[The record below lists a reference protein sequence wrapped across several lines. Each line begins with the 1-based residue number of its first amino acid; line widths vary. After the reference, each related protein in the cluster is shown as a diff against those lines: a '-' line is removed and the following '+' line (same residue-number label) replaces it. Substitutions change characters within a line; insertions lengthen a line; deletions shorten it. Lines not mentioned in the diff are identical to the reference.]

1 MTPIP
6 SGREPFEIA
15 LLSAISL
22 YGLLAVVAYDKVAVT
37 TLRSLPGP
45 WGYIF
50 IAASGAAA
58 LVALSGALMVSITGL
73 LVEKIGLWAVSGL
86 YGAFAIWSIGLNGA
100 RSTGFA
106 VMLLG
111 VALAALVRV
120 WQINRSKRV
129 STTAAGLID
138 GENG

>member
-22 YGLLAVVAYDKVAVT
+22 YGLIAVIAYDKVAVT
-37 TLRSLPGP
+37 TLRSLPAP

-50 IAASGAAA
+50 IAGSGAAA
-58 LVALSGALMVSITGL
+58 LVALCGALMVSITGL
-73 LVEKIGLWAVSGL
+73 LVEKIGLWAVGGL
-86 YGAFAIWSIGLNGA
+86 YGAFAVWSIGLNGA
-100 RSTGFA
+100 RSLGFA

-111 VALAALVRV
+111 IALAALVRV
-120 WQINRSKRV
+120 WQINRSKKV
-129 STTAAGLID
+129 STRAASLVD
-138 GENG
+138 GDEG